1 MRYLPAIYLVLAI
14 ISLGIFV
21 AGLPAVAGDDADPL
35 AVVFAFILA
44 LPLILVLEFLGDVP
58 MAVTVAVMLIAMAV
72 NYALLRLLTRR
83 WRADR
88 AADAVAP
95 HDN

>member
-1 MRYLPAIYLVLAI
+1 MRHLPAIYLVLAI
-14 ISLGIFV
+14 ISLGILV

-58 MAVTVAVMLIAMAV
+58 MAVTVAVILIAMAV
-72 NYALLRLLTRR
+72 NYAALRLLTRR
-83 WRADR
+83 WRTAPTGDL
-88 AADAVAP
+88 AAP
-95 HDN
+95 HDS